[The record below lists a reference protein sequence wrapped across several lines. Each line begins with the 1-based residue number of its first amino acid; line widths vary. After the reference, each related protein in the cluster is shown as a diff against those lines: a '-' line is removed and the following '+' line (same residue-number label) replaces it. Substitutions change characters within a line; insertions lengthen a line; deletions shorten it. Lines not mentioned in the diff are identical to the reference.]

1 MAKMKMTLDEK
12 DIEAAIKE
20 YVWEQYGMKVR
31 SVVLRGTPESYDGPI
46 KGNSFVTAEVECDG
60 GKK

>member
-12 DIEAAIKE
+12 DIESAIKE
-20 YVWEQYGMKVR
+20 YVWEEFGMKVR
-31 SVVLRGTPESYDGPI
+31 SVVLRCSPDSQDGPI
-46 KGNSFVTAEVECDG
+46 HTSGQVTAEVECDG